1 MLGKGTNV
9 FLQFPQEARTRLL
22 HQGTVVDLAPDAFQ
36 AIFDEDSLP
45 LEAGQELMIYYETQR
60 KFMKQSV
67 RVIAVHGGGA
77 LTDAIA
83 VATEDNGAEATTA
96 TVVCAGL
103 AAALALVGQP
113 CSAESR
119 QCYRVST
126 AVSDHRAELAGED
139 CKLLD
144 VSATGYAVLSKKVHK
159 VGQVLD
165 GAVMLR
171 RETFRGR
178 VCVQSVKDLG
188 SGRFRY
194 GLYCA
199 DERTRIGGLK
209 EGLPKLTMD
218 LQLEQL
224 RRRSGAA

>member
-1 MLGKGTNV
+1 MLGKGTIV

-22 HQGTVVDLAPDAFQ
+22 HQGTVVDLAPGAFQ
-36 AIFDEDSLP
+36 AIFDEDTLP
-45 LEAGQELMIYYETQR
+45 LDAGQELMIYYETQR
-60 KFMKQSV
+60 KFVKQAV
-67 RVIAVHGGGA
+67 RVVAVHGGGA
-77 LTDAIA
+77 LTDAIT
-83 VATEDNGAEATTA
+83 VAQENETSDAATA

-103 AAALALVGQP
+103 AAALALVGEC

-126 AVSDHRAELAGED
+126 AVSDHRAELAGEN

-144 VSATGYAVLSKKVHK
+144 VSATGYAVLSTKVYK

-178 VCVQSVKDLG
+178 VCIQSAKDLG
-188 SGRFRY
+188 RGRFRY
-194 GLYCA
+194 GLNCA
-199 DERTRIGGLK
+199 DERTRAGGLK

-218 LQLEQL
+218 IQLEQL
-224 RRRSGAA
+224 RRRSGAP